1 MLRTGGKLMIDE
13 VVAILREVAEEIVLP
28 RFRNLAIGEVQEKGP
43 GDLVTIADQ
52 ESELELNRRLIA
64 LLPGSL
70 VVGEEAVAADPAVMS
85 RLGSPGLVWV
95 IDPIDGTGNFAAG
108 REPFALMV
116 ALLRDGVPVLSVIHE
131 PVPGTVCAAEAGAG
145 AYLDGV
151 RVRVD
156 GTSVPTD
163 QLRGALLTRYLPE
176 ELREQMRARGKR
188 LGETLPGQHCAGR
201 EYPDVVRG
209 NQDFALFWRGLPWD
223 HVPGSLLLRE
233 AGGVV
238 KHFDGAEYAAMPLR
252 SGLLV
257 CRDAEVFDQLRV
269 ALLD

>member
-1 MLRTGGKLMIDE
+1 MIDE

-28 RFRNLAIGEVQEKGP
+28 RFRNLAVGEVEEKSP
-43 GDLVTIADQ
+43 GDLVTVADR
-52 ESELELNRRLIA
+52 EAETALTRRLAA

-70 VVGEEAVAADPAVMS
+70 VVGEEGVAADPSVLR
-85 RLGSPGLVWV
+85 RLSEPGPVWL

-116 ALLRDGVPVLSVIHE
+116 ALMRGGVPVLGVIYE
-131 PVPGTVCAAEAGAG
+131 PVPGLVSAAEAGSG

-151 RVRVD
+151 RARVD
-156 GTSVPTD
+156 GREVATD
-163 QLRGALLTRYLPE
+163 QLRGALLTRYLPD
-176 ELREQMRARGKR
+176 ELREQVEARGKR
-188 LGETLPGQHCAGR
+188 LGEVLPGQHCAGR

-209 NQDFALFWRGLPWD
+209 RQDFVLFWRGLPWD
-223 HVPGSLLLRE
+223 HMPGALLVRE

-238 KHFDGAEYAAMPLR
+238 RHFDGTEYGGLPQR

-257 CRDAEVFDQLRV
+257 CRDAQVFGQLRA
-269 ALLD
+269 ALID